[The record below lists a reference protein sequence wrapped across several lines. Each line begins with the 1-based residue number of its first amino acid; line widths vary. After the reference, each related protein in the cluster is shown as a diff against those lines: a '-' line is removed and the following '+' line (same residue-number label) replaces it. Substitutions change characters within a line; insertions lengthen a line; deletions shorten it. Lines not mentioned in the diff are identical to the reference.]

1 VRNTLALFMFRGDD
15 IEKEVSVLSG
25 GERARLTLAKL
36 ILSRMNLLILD
47 EPTNHLDID
56 SREALETALSAF
68 DGTIIAVSHD
78 RYFTRKLATQFID
91 LGNGG
96 TLYRGTYD
104 EYMAHLG
111 AGKPDKGSYWEIRE
125 ESEKKDEYLKRKQ
138 DNAKRRQNEKR
149 KVQVE
154 REIKKLEAELIA
166 IEEELF
172 GDAASDYI
180 RAAELSDQKITVED
194 RLMQLYEE
202 EEELN
207 SDEE

>member
-1 VRNTLALFMFRGDD
+1 MFMFRGDD

-56 SREALETALSAF
+56 SREALENALSQF

-78 RYFTRKLATQFID
+78 RYFTRKLATQFVD
-91 LGNGG
+91 LGNSGN
-96 TLYRGTYD
+96 LYRGTYD
-104 EYMAHLG
+104 EYMLHLS
-111 AGKPDKGSYWEIRE
+111 GKKPSAPAKTGEAKTDSPRKEEYQKKKSDNVRRRE
-125 ESEKKDEYLKRKQ
+125 
-138 DNAKRRQNEKR
+138 NEKR
-149 KVQVE
+149 KAQIA
-154 REIKKLEAELIA
+154 REIKKLEEELIN
-166 IEEELF
+166 IEDELF

-180 RAAELSDQKITVED
+180 RAAELTDQKIVVED

-202 EEELN
+202 EEELSN
-207 SDEE
+207 E